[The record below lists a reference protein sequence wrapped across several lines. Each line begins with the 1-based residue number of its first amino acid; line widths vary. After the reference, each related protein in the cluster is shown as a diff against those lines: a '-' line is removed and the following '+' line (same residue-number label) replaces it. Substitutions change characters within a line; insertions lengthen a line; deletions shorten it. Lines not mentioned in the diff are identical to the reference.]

1 MRELRRAMASKP
13 KSEKTKGMYSG
24 NIHFGVLEMCAL
36 GGTQAE
42 TNVWEI
48 NSCCLD
54 V

>member
-24 NIHFGVLEMCAL
+24 NIHFGVLGMCAL